1 MNQQNLKS
9 KSCLELDFLA
19 KFEFSVGLVWFGM
32 VFWYISYVNSTF
44 YIHKVW
50 YWKGHFVGTVSLV
63 WYGLVWIHENM
74 QRKVY
79 FVGVGGTRGFGRA
92 NVFRFSSTFRPYPVS
107 KSVCL
112 SVSHTF
118 VEYDLLYT
126 VNKL

>member
-19 KFEFSVGLVWFGM
+19 KFKFSVGLVWYG
-32 VFWYISYVNSTF
+32 FWYISYVNSTF

-79 FVGVGGTRGFGRA
+79 FVGEGGTT
-92 NVFRFSSTFRPYPVS
+92 NDI
-107 KSVCL
+107 
-112 SVSHTF
+112 
-118 VEYDLLYT
+118 E
-126 VNKL
+126 